1 MPRSSTQQPAAAV
14 DTVPLTVTDLL
25 LDDQDQRAAARAAAQ
40 PFGSS
45 SEVSLTAL
53 DAIQPGLG
61 DVAAEF
67 FLAARTVWESYRG
80 GEPLGDAVIVR
91 VPLLDLRQVDS
102 KAARVDLVAQA
113 QALEDLPETRDAG
126 GLLDTKP
133 RWSKL
138 RTVGTLSRS
147 KDRAT
152 LIFSTASR
160 RWPMELGGPGCPGEL
175 RREILLE
182 VSHAAWRD
190 RRSRRLIRFASCA
203 VEVWPDPEPF
213 RARLG

>member
-1 MPRSSTQQPAAAV
+1 MTMTRLTGPGVVTI
-14 DTVPLTVTDLL
+14 PLTVTDLL
-25 LDDQDQRAAARAAAQ
+25 LDDADQRAAARAAAK

-45 SEVSLTAL
+45 SEVPLTAL
-53 DAIQPGLG
+53 DEIAPGLG
-61 DVAAEF
+61 EVAVEF
-67 FLAARTVWESYRG
+67 FLAARALWASYDRG
-80 GEPLGDAVIVR
+80 EKLGDAVIVR

-102 KAARVDLVAQA
+102 KAARIDLVAQA
-113 QALEDLPETRDAG
+113 QSLEDMPETRDAG
-126 GLLDTKP
+126 SILDAKP

-138 RTVGTLSRS
+138 RTLGTLSRT

-152 LIFSTASR
+152 LMFTVSSR
-160 RWPMELGGPGCPGEL
+160 RWPLELGGPGCPGEL

-190 RRSRRLIRFASCA
+190 RRSRRLVRFAACA

-213 RARLG
+213 RDRLD

>member
-1 MPRSSTQQPAAAV
+1 MVS
-14 DTVPLTVTDLL
+14 VPLTVTDLL
-25 LDDQDQRAAARAAAQ
+25 LDDADARAAARAASQ
-40 PFGSS
+40 PFGSG
-45 SEVSLTAL
+45 SEVPLDAL
-53 DAIQPGLG
+53 DGIVPGLG

-67 FLAARTVWESYRG
+67 FLAARAVWESYRC
-80 GEPLGDAVIVR
+80 GEPVGDAVIVR

-113 QALEDLPETRDAG
+113 QALEDMPETREAG
-126 GLLDTKP
+126 GILDAKP

-138 RTVGTLSRS
+138 RTLGTLSRT

-152 LIFSTASR
+152 LVFATSSR

-213 RARLG
+213 RSRIDDARHGD